1 METGAP
7 LRLRPDEL
15 VRYGRHLSL
24 QDFGLDAQE
33 RLKSARVAVV
43 GLGGLGCPAVMY
55 LAAAGVGTIGLID
68 GDRVD
73 LSNLQRQILYGD
85 DDVGER
91 KVAVAARKLARMNPN
106 VNIRQHSV
114 RLDSSNALDVLAG
127 YDIVLDGTDNFP
139 TRYLINDATVLLGIP
154 SVHGS
159 VLRFEGRV
167 SVFGTVDGPC
177 YRCLYPEPPPP
188 GVVQDCQDAGVLG
201 VMPGLVGVL
210 QATEVI
216 KSVCEVGDTLAGR
229 LLIIDGLS
237 MRFQAFMVARD
248 PDCPMCATRAI
259 RQLID
264 YEAFCGNGSSGVVS
278 LSPAAVQQRLAAG
291 AQVLDVREP
300 WEWEI
305 SRLPGA
311 RLVPLSELE
320 GQLGT
325 FDRHRDVV
333 IYCHRGIRSAEAV
346 RRLQTAG
353 FSRVAH
359 LEGGIDRWSVE
370 VDPEV
375 ARY

>member
-24 QDFGLDAQE
+24 QDFGLEAQE

-73 LSNLQRQILYGD
+73 LSNLQRQVLYGD
-85 DDVGER
+85 DDIGER
-91 KVAVAARKLARMNPN
+91 KVDVAARKLARMNPD
-106 VNIRQHSV
+106 VNIRQHPV
-114 RLDSSNALDVLAG
+114 RLDSGNALDVLAG

-237 MRFQAFMVARD
+237 MRFQTFMVARD

-278 LSPAAVQQRLAAG
+278 LSPAAVRQRLEAG
-291 AQVLDVREP
+291 ALCLDVREP
-300 WEWEI
+300 WEWAI